1 MPTVL
6 RIRGYRVGFFATD
19 WREPI
24 HVHVSKRGCAAKFWM
39 DPVALDANYGFRPD
53 ELREI
58 FRILEHHENEIRQTW
73 NEFFG

>member
-1 MPTVL
+1 
-6 RIRGYRVGFFATD
+6 
-19 WREPI
+19 
-24 HVHVSKRGCAAKFWM
+24 M

-73 NEFFG
+73 NKFFG